1 MSFFN
6 FLHLDYFL
14 CLQVQVVTDFLFTKV
29 IKAMA
34 EADIGCACF
43 QSYYLICLSTCT
55 PTVSIEQQ
63 LICKVIN
70 SNDKC
75 EKYDY
80 KARLAEQFF
89 EYINMFC

>member
-1 MSFFN
+1 
-6 FLHLDYFL
+6 
-14 CLQVQVVTDFLFTKV
+14 
-29 IKAMA
+29 MA
-34 EADIGCACF
+34 EGDIGCACIQTF
-43 QSYYLICLSTCT
+43 HLISLNIRT

-75 EKYDY
+75 EIYDC